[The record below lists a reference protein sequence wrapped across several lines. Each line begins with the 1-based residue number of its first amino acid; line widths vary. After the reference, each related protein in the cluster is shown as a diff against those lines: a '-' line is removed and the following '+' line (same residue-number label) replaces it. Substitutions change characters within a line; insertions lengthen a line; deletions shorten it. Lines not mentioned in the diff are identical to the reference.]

1 VASTRLTN
9 SPIVTLNGTA
19 FPSDNLIDLR
29 VETAI
34 GLAGRCNIRLRYD
47 LADWTPAIG
56 DALGVTMTGQDNAK
70 TEVFSGEIVSIGAEI
85 DSTGSELTITAYDK
99 GHRLNLATKTRAF
112 MKQSYAEVIRK
123 IAGEHGLRCQADD
136 SLNLRHD
143 YMVQATTDHA
153 FLTEICLR
161 TGCEWYVDGS
171 TLVVRQRGTAD
182 SGITLALNQDLIRVR
197 VRYSAAEHATS
208 VKVMGW
214 DTKGK
219 KDIAAEHTATLKAR
233 PPGTPSAF
241 TGADSDKGKF
251 GAVVLKTSTLPAL
264 TQDEAN
270 VVAEGLSVRLATTK
284 MIVKGEALATPKL
297 KIGFTVSLDKV
308 GPKLKGKYYVTA
320 VEHVY
325 GTNRS
330 ATTRF
335 TAGGLEPS
343 SLVDLL
349 GSGDHGVAPWSQ
361 LGVVIGIVTNND
373 QTDGKLPGPGRVK
386 VKFPTLGEGV
396 ESAPAR
402 LVTYDAGQGRGA
414 YNVPEINDE
423 VLVAFEHGDPRRP
436 YVLGSVWSGKDK
448 PPTFSDIVKG
458 GKVMARHMKTRA
470 GHTMTWN
477 DGDSPADK
485 NLTILLADG
494 KTTLVLGHKKIDI
507 INDKLPITISNGDAT
522 ITLKDSGDIEMKAK
536 NIKLDAQVKVS
547 INGQNIENT
556 AKVGFKVAANAA
568 VEIKGNAP
576 SKFESA
582 AILTLKGAMV
592 KIN

>member
-1 VASTRLTN
+1 M
-9 SPIVTLNGTA
+9 LNGTA
-19 FPSDNLIDLR
+19 LPSEGLIDLR

-34 GLAGRCNIRLRYD
+34 GLAARCNMRLRYD
-47 LADWTPAIG
+47 LTAWTPVIG
-56 DALGVTMTGQDNAK
+56 DEISVTMTGQDNAK
-70 TEVFSGEIVSIGAEI
+70 TEVFKGEIVSIGAEI
-85 DSTGSELTITAYDK
+85 DSAGSELTITAYDRA
-99 GHRLNLATKTRAF
+99 HRLNLATKTRAF
-112 MKQSYAEVIRK
+112 TKQSYADVIGT
-123 IAGEHGLRCQADD
+123 IASEHGLQSQADS
-136 SLNLRHD
+136 SLSSLKHD
-143 YMVQATTDHA
+143 YLVQATTNHA

-161 TGCEWYVDGS
+161 TGCEWYVDS
-171 TLVVRQRGTAD
+171 NKLVVRQRGTAD
-182 SGITLALNQDLIRVR
+182 SGITLALSEDLLRVR
-197 VRYSAAEHATS
+197 VRYSAAEHATN

-214 DTKGK
+214 DTKK
-219 KDIAAEHTATLKAR
+219 KQGIVAQHSAALTT
-233 PPGTPSAF
+233 TPSGAPPAF
-241 TGADSDKGKF
+241 TGASSDKGKF
-251 GAVVLKTSTLPAL
+251 GDVMVQTSTLPPL
-264 TQDEAN
+264 TQDEADA
-270 VVAEGLSVRLATTK
+270 VAKGLSVRLSTTK

-373 QTDGKLPGPGRVK
+373 QTDDGTKPGPGRVK
-386 VKFPTLGEGV
+386 VKFPTLGDNV

-402 LVTYDAGQGRGA
+402 LVSIDAGKGRGA

-436 YVLGSVWSGKDK
+436 YVLGSVWSGADK
-448 PPTFSDIVKG
+448 PPTFSEIVKN

-477 DGDSPADK
+477 DGEDDAKK

-494 KTTLVLGHKKIDI
+494 KTTLILGHEKIDI
-507 INDKLPITISNGDAT
+507 ITDKKPIKISNGDAT
-522 ITLKDSGDIEMKAK
+522 ITLKDNGDIEMKAK
-536 NIKLDAQVKVS
+536 NIKLDAQTKVT
-547 INGQNIENT
+547 INGQDIENT
-556 AKVGFKVAANAA
+556 AKAGFKVSANAA

-582 AILTLKGAMV
+582 AILTLKGALV